1 MGPPRRIGRPPKST
15 QSNSK
20 PNTKPKPNG
29 PKPFITPRRQDVFT
43 RVPLP
48 VPAGSARQIEERD
61 GKGKGRESVGGQGDA
76 DDDLQS
82 LLAALSSASAS
93 SSSTE
98 NGTALLTALAAI
110 DSTSGEGNGALVTA
124 LKELLAHVSVLPSP
138 PKPTVNPAS
147 IYTTTSSDQAN
158 HDRSG
163 ADDVIVLDKEN
174 VNPEVFRR
182 RSEKDKGNSGGIA
195 GSGAGTEKR
204 GLGGSSNANS
214 TAGRKR
220 TLSDF
225 MEEKEKEKAK
235 NKTRSRARA
244 GSRSV
249 HSLSSSSSLH
259 VHRSSGSQYYR
270 SATDTL
276 PSRAHTSPPRPKPFR
291 QVFTTASYTAPVVAS
306 SPAPA
311 PGVKTKKPFVLPAW
325 ARTTNPTQ
333 PRLSEEALKAKERVE
348 AEAEA
353 ERERTKKRRGS
364 RRARDNQN
372 EDQNEQQKE
381 KTSMQKKDTHA
392 NGKPQLTADTRAQ
405 TLSFPVCASS
415 DLTVI
420 SPSSPIPASSPS
432 EGGGDASDVASHA
445 PSQVPRT
452 PPPRTRRRHTLA
464 TKNIGT
470 SGGSALFTPTP
481 RKMMG
486 GLFGDSPLLSPSAFK
501 SGSTLQAK
509 AKVSPIQA
517 IATGRA
523 DDSGE
528 DDENDKFNKQLSDA
542 LEEEDPE
549 FPPSSLPIAS
559 SDFDADPPTTSSSDG
574 QPATEMTVDE
584 DETMRFW
591 SSGLP
596 PSSPPPP
603 TSPVL
608 QAQTDDEEMDDLSTI
623 PSDSEGFVFEPELQE
638 GQQPLSAT
646 SSDFESEFPFSD
658 DMGMCF
664 DDFNQL
670 FSDHV
675 TWTHNDAAEDTPM
688 PLANG
693 RDGTIQNG
701 LNDLDF
707 NQFWESVKPLVGNQS
722 MMAGEDMFAQQDG
735 GEVDHAKLAADVQAL
750 FSGCL
755 M

>member
-1 MGPPRRIGRPPKST
+1 M
-15 QSNSK
+15 
-20 PNTKPKPNG
+20 
-29 PKPFITPRRQDVFT
+29 FT

-48 VPAGSARQIEERD
+48 VPGGTAREIEGD
-61 GKGKGRESVGGQGDA
+61 NGKGKERESVGGQRQGQA
-76 DDDLQS
+76 DDDLKS
-82 LLAALSSASAS
+82 LLSALSSASPL
-93 SSSTE
+93 STD
-98 NGTALLTALAAI
+98 NGTTLLSALAAI
-110 DSTSGEGNGALVTA
+110 DSTPGEGNGALVMA
-124 LKELLAHVSVLPSP
+124 LKELLAHVSALPSP
-138 PKPTVNPAS
+138 PKPTVNPAD
-147 IYTTTSSDQAN
+147 IYTTATSDQAN
-158 HDRSG
+158 HERSNS
-163 ADDVIVLDKEN
+163 DDIIVLDKEN

-182 RSEKDKGNSGGIA
+182 RGEKDKENAGNIA
-195 GSGAGTEKR
+195 GSGAGAEKR

-235 NKTRSRARA
+235 NKTRNRART
-244 GSRSV
+244 GSSGV
-249 HSLSSSSSLH
+249 HSLSSSSSVRTH
-259 VHRSSGSQYYR
+259 AYNQSSGSQYYR

-276 PSRAHTSPPRPKPFR
+276 PSRAHTSPPRPKSFR
-291 QVFTTASYTAPVVAS
+291 RLTTASSTAAAS
-306 SPAPA
+306 SPVPA
-311 PGVKTKKPFVLPAW
+311 PEAKAKKPFILPAW

-333 PRLSEEALKAKERVE
+333 PRLSEEALKAKEQAE

-372 EDQNEQQKE
+372 ENQNERKDE
-381 KTSMQKKDTHA
+381 KTRTKLTQAT
-392 NGKPQLTADTRAQ
+392 GKPPQLTVYTRAQ
-405 TLSFPVCASS
+405 TISLPVCASS
-415 DLTVI
+415 DLTVV

-432 EGGGDASDVASHA
+432 EGGMDASDMPLHAS
-445 PSQVPRT
+445 SQELPQT

-464 TKNIGT
+464 ATPLTKSVGT

-481 RKMMG
+481 RKTIG
-486 GLFGDSPLLSPSAFK
+486 GLFGDSPLFSPSVSK
-501 SGSTLQAK
+501 SMSVLRVK
-509 AKVSPIQA
+509 AKISPTQVIG
-517 IATGRA
+517 TGQ
-523 DDSGE
+523 DYDSGE
-528 DDENDKFNKQLSDA
+528 DGENDKFNKQFSDA
-542 LEEEDPE
+542 LEDPE

-559 SDFDADPPTTSSSDG
+559 SDFDTDPPATSSSGG
-574 QPATEMTVDE
+574 QPETETTIDE
-584 DETMRFW
+584 DETVRFW

-608 QAQTDDEEMDDLSTI
+608 QAQTDDEEMDDISTI

-638 GQQPLSAT
+638 DHQQQLAAT
-646 SSDFESEFPFSD
+646 PSDFESEFPFSD
-658 DMGMCF
+658 GMGMCF

-670 FSDHV
+670 FSDHM
-675 TWTHNDAAEDTPM
+675 TWTHTDVAQDTPM

-693 RDGTIQNG
+693 GDGTIQNG
-701 LNDLDF
+701 LNDFDF
-707 NQFWESVKPLVGNQS
+707 SQFWESVKPLVSNQS

-735 GEVDHAKLAADVQAL
+735 GEIDHAKLAADVQAL